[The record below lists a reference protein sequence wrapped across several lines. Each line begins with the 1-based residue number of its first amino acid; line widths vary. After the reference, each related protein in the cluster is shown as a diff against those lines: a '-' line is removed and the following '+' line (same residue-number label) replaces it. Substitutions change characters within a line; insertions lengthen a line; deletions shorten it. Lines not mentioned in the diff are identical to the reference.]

1 MIIGTNMVLR
11 RLPLTG
17 SCCLIDNSAGLYSR
31 RRILRELLH
40 IYNTGQLSVTPDCI
54 AEAHTVIT
62 DTPGWMDE
70 YGLTEDMLETC
81 MHELSEEVLHI
92 LNKMTPEG
100 CVLFWENGSLL
111 CATEDEHVE
120 S

>member
-31 RRILRELLH
+31 RRILREMLH
-40 IYNTGQLSVTPDCI
+40 IYDTGQLLATPDCI
-54 AEAHTVIT
+54 AEAQTVIT
-62 DTPGWMDE
+62 DTPGWMEE

-92 LNKMTPEG
+92 LNKMAPEG
-100 CVLFWENGSLL
+100 CTLFWEDNCLM
-111 CATEDEHVE
+111 CAVENEHV
-120 S
+120 